1 MSAEAVVHVVDDD
14 LAVRQSLAFLLASD
28 GLAVR
33 LYETATAFLER
44 VEDLSTGCILTDVRM
59 PGIDGLEFLRR
70 LRLRGS
76 VIPVVVMTGHADV
89 PMAVEAM
96 KEGADDFIE
105 KPFGD
110 DVLLAAIRSALN
122 RGERRA
128 LQDAQALEVAR
139 RVDTLSER
147 EGQVL
152 DRLVQGKANK
162 VIAYELGI
170 SPRTVEIYRANVMAK
185 MQAAS
190 LSELVRLTVL
200 VSARRGYDGN
210 STSP

>member
-33 LYETATAFLER
+33 LYETATAFLDR
-44 VEDLSTGCILTDVRM
+44 VEDLPTGCILTDVRM

-89 PMAVEAM
+89 PMAVAAM
-96 KEGADDFIE
+96 KEGAVDFIE

-110 DVLLAAIRSALN
+110 DLLLAAIRSALN

-190 LSELVRLTVL
+190 LSELVRLTLVL
-200 VSARRGYDGN
+200 
-210 STSP
+210 